1 MIVPDIDAMKEKRSY
16 ELMIYEPE
24 PEPEPVSNMEKIKT
38 AACEVVCGLHLAAGI
53 FGILFVD
60 VVEHY
65 GLLLAAI
72 VYCFLGAFVFGGLA
86 SVGGDDER
94 D

>member
-1 MIVPDIDAMKEKRSY
+1 MVVPDIDAMKEKRSY
-16 ELMIYEPE
+16 ELMVC
-24 PEPEPVSNMEKIKT
+24 EPEPVSNMEKIKT
-38 AACEVVCGLHLAAGI
+38 AACEAVCGLHLAAGI

-60 VVEHY
+60 VAERWE
-65 GLLLAAI
+65 LLLAAI

-86 SVGGDDER
+86 AAGGDDER

>member
-24 PEPEPVSNMEKIKT
+24 PVRNVEHIKT

-60 VVEHY
+60 VAERWE
-65 GLLLAAI
+65 LLLAAI

>member
-16 ELMIYEPE
+16 ELIICE

-38 AACEVVCGLHLAAGI
+38 VAYEVVCGLHLAAGV

>member
-24 PEPEPVSNMEKIKT
+24 PVSNMEKIKT
-38 AACEVVCGLHLAAGI
+38 AACEVICGLHLAAGM

-60 VVEHY
+60 VAERWE
-65 GLLLAAI
+65 LLLAAI

-86 SVGGDDER
+86 AAGGDDER

>member
-16 ELMIYEPE
+16 ELIICE

-38 AACEVVCGLHLAAGI
+38 AACEAVCGLHLAAGV

-60 VVEHY
+60 VVGHL

>member
-1 MIVPDIDAMKEKRSY
+1 MVVPDIDAMKEKRNY
-16 ELMIYEPE
+16 ELMIC
-24 PEPEPVSNMEKIKT
+24 EPEPVSNTDQIKT
-38 AACEVVCGLHLAAGI
+38 AACEVVCGLHLAAGM

-72 VYCFLGAFVFGGLA
+72 VYCFAGATAFSLMAVAG
-86 SVGGDDER
+86 GGDGDDSR
-94 D
+94 

>member
-24 PEPEPVSNMEKIKT
+24 PVSNTAKIKT
-38 AACEVVCGLHLAAGI
+38 AACEAVCGLHLAAGV

-60 VVEHY
+60 VVGHL

-86 SVGGDDER
+86 VCGGDEDGNDNR
-94 D
+94 

>member
-1 MIVPDIDAMKEKRSY
+1 MTVPDIDAMKEKRSY
-16 ELMIYEPE
+16 ELMAYELE
-24 PEPEPVSNMEKIKT
+24 QSTSAIKT

-60 VVEHY
+60 VVERWE
-65 GLLLAAI
+65 LLLAAI

-86 SVGGDDER
+86 AVGGDEDE
-94 D
+94 

>member
-1 MIVPDIDAMKEKRSY
+1 MIVPDVDAMKQKRSY
-16 ELMIYEPE
+16 ELIICE

-38 AACEVVCGLHLAAGI
+38 AACEVVCGLHLAAGV

-60 VVEHY
+60 VVGHL

-72 VYCFLGAFVFGGLA
+72 VYCFIGAFVFGGLA
-86 SVGGDDER
+86 AAGGDDV
-94 D
+94 DNQ

>member
-1 MIVPDIDAMKEKRSY
+1 MVVPDIDAMKEKRSY

-24 PEPEPVSNMEKIKT
+24 PVRNTGKIKT
-38 AACEVVCGLHLAAGI
+38 AACEVVCGLHLAAGM

-60 VVEHY
+60 VVGHL

-86 SVGGDDER
+86 MCGGDDDGNDNR
-94 D
+94 

>member
-1 MIVPDIDAMKEKRSY
+1 MIVPDIDAMKRRKY
-16 ELMIYEPE
+16 EVMIREPE
-24 PEPEPVSNMEKIKT
+24 PLSNMGKIKT
-38 AACEVVCGLHLAAGI
+38 AACEVVCGLHLAAGM

-60 VVEHY
+60 VAERWD
-65 GLLLAAI
+65 LLLAAI

>member
-1 MIVPDIDAMKEKRSY
+1 MVVPDIDAMKEKRSY

-24 PEPEPVSNMEKIKT
+24 PVRNTGKIKT

-86 SVGGDDER
+86 SVGGDEYED
-94 D
+94 